1 MLGDCTDFGCA
12 VSDSGGT
19 AKDSADGSAESP
31 QLKRRRMLQCNH
43 DDPVEI
49 ICAGPSSEFL
59 NPKTGEEA
67 TMGED
72 KTREEE
78 QWDTELLDILG
89 ALGESS
95 KCWLESC
102 FNESEMRISSDE
114 TYHLILMIEIVRAL
128 VIMSNTPCNKFKR
141 INYIDTS
148 PLFLYSN
155 KPPTFP
161 AFIYLQ
167 GAIYLYWRPS
177 YTKFPTTTAST
188 VAYPFTL
195 IKPCGARGEV
205 TLEEINQILRTVRR
219 P

>member
-31 QLKRRRMLQCNH
+31 QLKRRRMLHCNH

-59 NPKTGEEA
+59 NPKRNSGTA
-67 TMGED
+67 
-72 KTREEE
+72 E
-78 QWDTELLDILG
+78 QRNSGDILG

-114 TYHLILMIEIVRAL
+114 TYDLILMIEIVRAL
-128 VIMSNTPCNKFKR
+128 VIMSNTP
-141 INYIDTS
+141 
-148 PLFLYSN
+148 
-155 KPPTFP
+155 
-161 AFIYLQ
+161 
-167 GAIYLYWRPS
+167 WRPS

-195 IKPCGARGEV
+195 IKPCGDRGEV
-205 TLEEINQILRTVRR
+205 TLEEINQILCTKIRTEGGKRTKG
-219 P
+219 

>member
-31 QLKRRRMLQCNH
+31 QLKRRRMLHCNH

-59 NPKTGEEA
+59 NPRWVNGRDRDAVGHGPGGHTGL
-67 TMGED
+67 GSD
-72 KTREEE
+72 
-78 QWDTELLDILG
+78 DILG

-102 FNESEMRISSDE
+102 FNESEMLWVPGTAKDSADGSDNPRPRSSGWSRE
-114 TYHLILMIEIVRAL
+114 RLPHSVGTCGSTALRRASL
-128 VIMSNTPCNKFKR
+128 RAPQPFS
-141 INYIDTS
+141 
-148 PLFLYSN
+148 
-155 KPPTFP
+155 
-161 AFIYLQ
+161 
-167 GAIYLYWRPS
+167 PS

-195 IKPCGARGEV
+195 IKPCGDRGEV

-219 P
+219 PE